1 MRKKIILY
9 TKTII
14 LQQKVRNT
22 LISFGRKIITK
33 CYVGKHTKKLT
44 KEKDSKSPREK
55 KRRREKK
62 APKVQKLQQRK
73 GYMSESTQERK
84 STDDVPTQH
93 KW

>member
-1 MRKKIILY
+1 MGSALSDTGLSCAMVDATTMSTMRK
-9 TKTII
+9 
-14 LQQKVRNT
+14 RNRCET
-22 LISFGRKIITK
+22 SDI
-33 CYVGKHTKKLT
+33 VEKKLT

-55 KRRREKK
+55 KRKREKK
-62 APKVQKLQQRK
+62 APKVQKLQQCK